1 MHKAMN
7 QWTGTVRYLNQVE
20 AVVRTVLIKMTHG
33 LESSAFF
40 KWKDDVAREIEEQQ
54 RAFTTM
60 QKTIRRALS
69 QKLHAGWFAWRT
81 YLAEKEAK
89 EQRDTAI
96 ADMYNTIAS
105 SRDEQQQA
113 MTRQHQ
119 MVLMTKVVNKVM
131 KGALVKGFDAW
142 TGYIQKCIA
151 LELEKERALGIQLSV
166 HNPDGKES

>member
-7 QWTGTVRYLNQVE
+7 QWTGTVRRPNQVG

-40 KWKDDVAREIEEQQ
+40 KWRDDVAREIEEQQ

-81 YLAEKEAK
+81 YLAEMESK
-89 EQRDTAI
+89 EQRDAVI
-96 ADMYNTIAS
+96 ADMYNNIAS

-113 MTRQHQ
+113 MARQRQ

-142 TGYIQKCIA
+142 TGHIQKCIA
-151 LELEKERALGIQLSV
+151 LELEKERAI
-166 HNPDGKES
+166 